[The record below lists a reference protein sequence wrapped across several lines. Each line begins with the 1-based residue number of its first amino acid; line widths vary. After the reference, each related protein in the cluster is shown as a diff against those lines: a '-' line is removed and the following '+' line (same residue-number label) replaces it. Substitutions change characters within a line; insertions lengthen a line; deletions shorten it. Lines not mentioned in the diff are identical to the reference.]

1 MVAATQS
8 TQPQPVVPRDVRMTL
23 KSICKGKQQRP
34 KRILLHGV
42 DGVGKTTFAAG
53 APKPIFLGAEEGTNH
68 LNVSRFPLPETL
80 DDIFDA
86 LRTLTLEK
94 HDFETLAI
102 DTLDWMEPIVWK
114 HVADHAKVASI
125 EDVGGGFGK
134 GYFAALDV
142 WRRIINAIEHLQRE
156 RRMHVVALAH
166 SFIKPF
172 KNPEGDDYDRYVL
185 KMNEKAASQ
194 WREWCDGVYFA
205 NYETFAKKDTR
216 TKRVRG
222 VSTGLRL
229 LHTERTAA
237 FDAKDRYGLPT
248 RLPLSWDE
256 FSKAADAG
264 QPIDTASL
272 VAEIKKKAA
281 ELGGEFETLT
291 LEALTR
297 FKDDASMLG
306 QLRNRLDVKLA
317 ERADD
322 AQ

>member
-8 TQPQPVVPRDVRMTL
+8 TQPQVVAPREVRMTL
-23 KSICKGKQQRP
+23 KAVTTGKVERP
-34 KRILLHGV
+34 RRILLHGV

-68 LNVSRFPLPETL
+68 LDVARFPLPETL

-86 LRTLTLEK
+86 IRVLTLEP

-114 HVADHAKVASI
+114 HVCDGAKVASI
-125 EDVGGGFGK
+125 EDVGAGYGK
-134 GYFAALDV
+134 GYLAALDV
-142 WRRIINAIEHLQRE
+142 WRRIISGIERLQRD
-156 RRMHVVALAH
+156 RHMHVVALAH
-166 SFIKPF
+166 SIIKPF

-222 VSTGLRL
+222 VSSGLRF

-237 FDAKDRYGLPT
+237 YDAKDRYGLPT
-248 RLPLSWDE
+248 TLPLSWDE
-256 FSKAADAG
+256 FERAAAAG
-264 QPIDTASL
+264 VPVETPTL
-272 VAEIKKKAA
+272 VAEIKRKAQD
-281 ELGGEFETLT
+281 LGGDFETMT
-291 LEALTR
+291 LEALGR
-297 FKDDASMLG
+297 FAAQPEMLS
-306 QLRNRLDVKLA
+306 QLSNRLDVKIA
-317 ERADD
+317 EREA